1 MEMTYVTLIPKP
13 DKDSTKRKTTGILHY
28 IAFRRYFFFLSEVCG
43 ITNIHQTSL
52 VGNIFPAAFA
62 YFLSLLHFGSSS
74 NISDPPSA
82 KT

>member
-1 MEMTYVTLIPKP
+1 MLPSSP
-13 DKDSTKRKTTGILHY
+13 NQTKTVQKGRLQAYFIILHF
-28 IAFRRYFFFLSEVCG
+28 ADTFFFLSEVCG
-43 ITNIHQTSL
+43 FTNIHQTSL